1 MVALMLLL
9 GSVEA
14 SSSSRFVT
22 NTKLPLPIQNIA
34 SFRGGAKR
42 RNQVPSEPAVTEGP
56 FQTFVNTV
64 KASKNHLAAAA
75 AARSVSI
82 FGMFPVGE

>member
-1 MVALMLLL
+1 MLDNL
-9 GSVEA
+9 
-14 SSSSRFVT
+14 
-22 NTKLPLPIQNIA
+22 
-34 SFRGGAKR
+34 RGGGRKSKAF
-42 RNQVPSEPAVTEGP
+42 PEPVSEGP

-82 FGMFPVGE
+82 FGMFPVGMFR